1 MKKLTLSLLVVLIFG
16 SHLVIAQSHAEINWP
31 SGFAP
36 EEARFFVWNEL
47 EINAPAQMVWEEL
60 IRAEAWP
67 DWYEGAENV
76 RIISSTSPQKLTT
89 AARFEWSTM
98 GFQFTSEIKEF
109 VPHER
114 LSWVSMKKSIQGY
127 HAWLIIPT
135 ASGCKVI
142 TAESQNGWLVG
153 FEKTFQ
159 PKKLYRLHGI
169 WLAELKKRIESNN
182 NSSSSSS
189 ESK

>member
-1 MKKLTLSLLVVLIFG
+1 MNKLSISLLVFLIFG
-16 SHLVIAQSHAEINWP
+16 SHLVIAQSQPELNWP
-31 SGFAP
+31 SGFSP
-36 EEARFFVWNEL
+36 EEARFFVRNEI
-47 EINAPAQMVWEEL
+47 EIHASAQEVWQEL
-60 IRAEAWP
+60 ISAESWP
-67 DWYEGAENV
+67 DWYEGAKNV
-76 RIISSTSPQKLTT
+76 QIISSTSPQKLTT
-89 AARFEWSTM
+89 AAKFEWNTM
-98 GFQFTSEIKEF
+98 GFRFTSEIKEF
-109 VPHER
+109 VHQER
-114 LSWVSMKKSIQGY
+114 LSWISMKRSIQGY

-169 WLAELKKRIESNN
+169 WLTELKNRVE
-182 NSSSSSS
+182 SSSKILSKTT